1 MSDTTDV
8 FQAIRADRQA
18 RGQANRERAIG
29 DFETA
34 RALAQQHGLALV
46 QYGEV
51 HYALI
56 RYANG
61 KALWRHHLYPGNQR
75 ICMDRHMPARAP
87 FLKVPADWTLADV
100 VKAAIKEMK
109 E

>member
-18 RGQANRERAIG
+18 RGQAKRERAIE
-29 DFETA
+29 DLETA
-34 RALAQQHGLALV
+34 RALAHKHSLALV

-87 FLKVPADWTLADV
+87 FLKVPFDWTLMDV
-100 VKAAIKEMK
+100 VKAAIKEMN